1 MRWRPILAAL
11 VALGMAP
18 GTFVRSDPM
27 DDLRPILVAMPL
39 DPGQARIGPFAIDG
53 VWHLTSPNTHFG
65 GFSALIAQRGG
76 GLVAIS
82 DRGRWMRFAEPT
94 QALVPV
100 RFGALGGEIEA
111 EKRAVDAEAAAH
123 WRGTTW
129 IAYERSN
136 SIERYR
142 TGALVDPEQ
151 AEPPQMA
158 DWPGNRGAETM
169 ARLSD
174 GRFLVIGEG
183 SPEWTGTGFPALLFA
198 GDPVGG
204 ERAVEFSFVPPAGF
218 RATDAAALPDGRL
231 LILLRRI
238 DRYLP
243 PRFSA
248 ALMVADPAK
257 IRSQREWRGELLANI
272 DGDLPR
278 DNFEGLAVEPRPEGG
293 LTVWLISDNNT
304 AALQRTLLYKLHWA
318 PGR

>member
-1 MRWRPILAAL
+1 
-11 VALGMAP
+11 
-18 GTFVRSDPM
+18 M
-27 DDLRPILVAMPL
+27 DDLRPILVAKRL
-39 DPGQARIGPFAIDG
+39 DSGAERIGPFTVDG

-65 GFSALIAQRGG
+65 GFSALIAPREG
-76 GLVAIS
+76 GLLAIS
-82 DRGRWMRFAEPT
+82 DRGRWMRFAPPEHG
-94 QALVPV
+94 LVPA

-111 EKRAVDAEAAAH
+111 EKRAVDAEAAVH

-142 TGALVDPEQ
+142 TGTLVDPDQ
-151 AEPPQMA
+151 AQPPQMA

-183 SPEWTGTGFPALLFA
+183 SPEWTGAGFPALLFA
-198 GDPVGG
+198 GDPVEGR
-204 ERAVEFSFVPPAGF
+204 RAVEFAFVPPDGF
-218 RATDAAALPDGRL
+218 RATDAAALPDGRV

-238 DRYLP
+238 DGYLP

-248 ALMVADPAK
+248 ALMIADPAK
-257 IRSQREWRGELLANI
+257 IRPQREWRGEMLADI

-278 DNFEGLAVEPRPEGG
+278 DNFEGLAVEPRPDGS
-293 LTVWLISDNNT
+293 LTLWLISDNNT
-304 AALQRTLLYKLHWA
+304 AALQRTLLYKLRWDA
-318 PGR
+318 KR

>member
-1 MRWRPILAAL
+1 
-11 VALGMAP
+11 
-18 GTFVRSDPM
+18 M
-27 DDLRPILVAMPL
+27 DDLRPILVAKRL
-39 DPGQARIGPFAIDG
+39 DSGAERIGPFTVDG

-65 GFSALIAQRGG
+65 GFSALIAPREG
-76 GLVAIS
+76 GLLAIS
-82 DRGRWMRFAEPT
+82 DRGRWMRFAAPEHG
-94 QALVPV
+94 LVPA

-111 EKRAVDAEAAAH
+111 EKRAVDAEAAVH

-142 TGALVDPEQ
+142 TGTLVDPDQ
-151 AEPPQMA
+151 AQPPPMA

-183 SPEWTGTGFPALLFA
+183 SPEWTGAGFPALLFA
-198 GDPVGG
+198 GDPVEGR
-204 ERAVEFSFVPPAGF
+204 RAVEFAFVPPDGF
-218 RATDAAALPDGRL
+218 RATDAAALPDGRV

-238 DRYLP
+238 DGYLP

-248 ALMVADPAK
+248 ALMIADPAK
-257 IRSQREWRGELLANI
+257 IRPQREWRGEMLANI

-278 DNFEGLAVEPRPEGG
+278 DNFEGLAVEPRPDGS
-293 LTVWLISDNNT
+293 LTLWLISDNNT
-304 AALQRTLLYKLHWA
+304 AALQRTLLYKLHWDA
-318 PGR
+318 KR

>member
-1 MRWRPILAAL
+1 
-11 VALGMAP
+11 
-18 GTFVRSDPM
+18 M
-27 DDLRPILVAMPL
+27 DDLRPILVAKRL
-39 DPGQARIGPFAIDG
+39 DSGAERIGPFTVDG

-65 GFSALIAQRGG
+65 GFSALIAPREG
-76 GLVAIS
+76 GLLAIS
-82 DRGRWMRFAEPT
+82 DRGRWMRFAPPEHG
-94 QALVPV
+94 LVPA

-111 EKRAVDAEAAAH
+111 EKRAVDAEAAVH

-142 TGALVDPEQ
+142 PGTLVDPDQ
-151 AEPPQMA
+151 AQPPQMA

-183 SPEWTGTGFPALLFA
+183 SPEWTGAGFPALLFA
-198 GDPVGG
+198 GDPVEGR
-204 ERAVEFSFVPPAGF
+204 RAVEFAFVPPDGF
-218 RATDAAALPDGRL
+218 RATDAAALPDGCV

-238 DRYLP
+238 DGYLP

-248 ALMVADPAK
+248 ALMIADPAK
-257 IRSQREWRGELLANI
+257 IRPQREWRGEMLANI

-278 DNFEGLAVEPRPEGG
+278 DNFEGLAVEPRPDGS
-293 LTVWLISDNNT
+293 LTLWLISDNNT
-304 AALQRTLLYKLHWA
+304 AALQRTLLYKLHWDA
-318 PGR
+318 KR